1 MDKEVEDRQDTL
13 ESIRPYIPVNDLVDI
28 RKNNYQLR
36 FNEKTTIEDYFF
48 LSEAT
53 CKLELKKA
61 EAMLSDKYKYVDA
74 KIIPYDEYPNIKGV
88 IEIIVDGRRFSIPRD
103 GVTDYGYS
111 GNSLSVSMSNSV
123 ISVLEKEKWPKKI
136 FIYYDSGN

>member
-74 KIIPYDEYPNIKGV
+74 KI
-88 IEIIVDGRRFSIPRD
+88 
-103 GVTDYGYS
+103 
-111 GNSLSVSMSNSV
+111 
-123 ISVLEKEKWPKKI
+123 
-136 FIYYDSGN
+136 